1 MLGSLELVDFI
12 WAAARPQLA
21 CYLML
26 FCVNIVP
33 ATAQPTSKKSWCS
46 LERWI
51 NFIVTLYVT
60 HSRLSETQKLDIKL
74 IKTCSNSRTRRQI
87 FSFESFCIRW
97 HLFLLQ
103 PAKFIFKSRIAEP
116 SDYFNFYLAA
126 LLETRN
132 IINYLL
138 HYKLI
143 LGKKVRDELLPETLS
158 LVFRS
163 VFSSDAGN
171 KSCEWCRDESRAVH
185 RTGFGKILWQSS
197 IVLYSYQTPCD
208 HKQ

>member
-1 MLGSLELVDFI
+1 MLHIFQFTDYFATKLCSFSSHDLDLRFNFI
-12 WAAARPQLA
+12 FVNVIW
-21 CYLML
+21 
-26 FCVNIVP
+26 FCFAWILWLD
-33 ATAQPTSKKSWCS
+33 KKFWCS

-103 PAKFIFKSRIAEP
+103 PAKYISKSKISVTR
-116 SDYFNFYLAA
+116 DYFNCYLATP
-126 LLETRN
+126 LETRN

-138 HYKLI
+138 HLASFLDQTNNWQKNEKWTFTWNPKPGFQISFLQ
-143 LGKKVRDELLPETLS
+143 
-158 LVFRS
+158 
-163 VFSSDAGN
+163 
-171 KSCEWCRDESRAVH
+171 WCR
-185 RTGFGKILWQSS
+185 
-197 IVLYSYQTPCD
+197 
-208 HKQ
+208 

>member
-1 MLGSLELVDFI
+1 MNLTWSCDHHDVIPLETFIHQYSTSTWCLFNDQLETDPVLASLSLTFDLCLELVDFI

-103 PAKFIFKSRIAEP
+103 PASKIYFWIKNL
-116 SDYFNFYLAA
+116 SDSWLFQ
-126 LLETRN
+126 LLFSNTTRN
-132 IINYLL
+132 SK
-138 HYKLI
+138 HYQLSFTFS
-143 LGKKVRDELLPETLS
+143 LLP
-158 LVFRS
+158 
-163 VFSSDAGN
+163 GPN
-171 KSCEWCRDESRAVH
+171 
-185 RTGFGKILWQSS
+185 
-197 IVLYSYQTPCD
+197 
-208 HKQ
+208 

>member
-1 MLGSLELVDFI
+1 
-12 WAAARPQLA
+12 
-21 CYLML
+21 ML

-103 PAKFIFKSRIAEP
+103 PAKFIFKSKISVTR
-116 SDYFNFYLAA
+116 DYFNCYLETP
-126 LLETRN
+126 LRTRN

-138 HYKLI
+138 HVASFLNQTNTI
-143 LGKKVRDELLPETLS
+143 LGKKKVRNELLPETLS

-171 KSCEWCRDESRAVH
+171 QSCEWCRDQSRAVH
-185 RTGFGKILWQSS
+185 RAGFGKILWQSS

>member
-1 MLGSLELVDFI
+1 MNLTSCDHHNVIPLETFIHQWSTFTWCLFNDQLETDPVLASLSLTFDLCLELVDFI

-116 SDYFNFYLAA
+116 SDYFNCYLAA
-126 LLETRN
+126 SLEIRN
-132 IINYLL
+132 IINYL
-138 HYKLI
+138 
-143 LGKKVRDELLPETLS
+143 
-158 LVFRS
+158 
-163 VFSSDAGN
+163 
-171 KSCEWCRDESRAVH
+171 
-185 RTGFGKILWQSS
+185 
-197 IVLYSYQTPCD
+197 
-208 HKQ
+208 

>member
-1 MLGSLELVDFI
+1 MWISY
-12 WAAARPQLA
+12 QH
-21 CYLML
+21 
-26 FCVNIVP
+26 
-33 ATAQPTSKKSWCS
+33 QPRSKKSWCS

-103 PAKFIFKSRIAEP
+103 PAKFNSKSKIAVTI
-116 SDYFNFYLAA
+116 DYFNCYLATP
-126 LLETRN
+126 LETRN

-138 HYKLI
+138 HLASFLDKTNTWPKKL
-143 LGKKVRDELLPETLS
+143 RNELLPETLC

-185 RTGFGKILWQSS
+185 RAGFGKILWQSS